1 MKDKVLIVKTEQT
14 WLDKVDYLKQ
24 INGYRTR
31 SETIRKLVYKEWFKE
46 KYTVQSPL
54 GEEKKKW
61 SRDGIREPLD
71 KKDLKAEE
79 SDQLLEDLEKQ
90 RKEIFDR
97 LEEYDE

>member
-1 MKDKVLIVKTEQT
+1 MKDKTLIVKVDENFIE
-14 WLDKVDYLKQ
+14 KVDYLKQ

-54 GEEKKKW
+54 EEEKKKW
-61 SRDGIREPLD
+61 SRYGIREPLD
-71 KKDLKAEE
+71 KKDLKTEE
-79 SDQLLEDLEKQ
+79 SDKLLEDLKKQ

-97 LEEYDE
+97 LEENDK

>member
-1 MKDKVLIVKTEQT
+1 MKDKQMIVLVDDEF
-14 WLDKVDYLKQ
+14 LGKVEYLKQ

-54 GEEKKKW
+54 EEEKKKW

-71 KKDLKAEE
+71 KKDIKTEE
-79 SDQLLEDLEKQ
+79 SDQLLKDLEKQ

-97 LEEYDE
+97 LEECDE